1 MERLIASVAPHVCLA
16 CGDEGAVLC
25 DWCLGDYVV
34 PTPARCYNCMSYSA
48 DSKVCVACRRKS
60 RIGHVWVRTDY
71 DVAAKALIYV
81 YKFGRKQAAARPVA
95 RLMRQSLPYMRTDTI
110 VTHIPTASGRVRQR
124 GYDHAQLL
132 AQELATQLALP
143 YRPLLRR
150 VTQTRQ
156 VGAKRS
162 VRLEQMR
169 HAFTCVDTHVS
180 KSKVLLVD
188 DLVTTGAT
196 LEAAAAQ
203 LRSAG
208 VRRIDA
214 VVFAQKR

>member
-1 MERLIASVAPHVCLA
+1 MERLIASVAPHICVA
-16 CGDEGAVLC
+16 CGSEGAVLC
-25 DWCLGDYVV
+25 DWCLVDYVV
-34 PTPARCYNCMSYSA
+34 PVPARCYNCMVYSA
-48 DSKVCVACRRKS
+48 DGKVCVACRRKS

-71 DVAAKALIYV
+71 DAAAKALIYV
-81 YKFGRKQAAARPVA
+81 YKFGRKQAAAGPVA
-95 RLMRQSLPYMRTDTI
+95 RLMGQALPFIRPGTI
-110 VTHIPTASGRVRQR
+110 VTHVPTASRRVRQR
-124 GYDHAQLL
+124 GYDHAQLV
-132 AQELATQLALP
+132 AQELAAQLALP

-162 VRLEQMR
+162 VRLEQMK
-169 HAFTCVDTHVS
+169 HAFVCVGTRVP
-180 KSKVLLVD
+180 KTKVLLVD

-208 VRRIDA
+208 AQRVDA